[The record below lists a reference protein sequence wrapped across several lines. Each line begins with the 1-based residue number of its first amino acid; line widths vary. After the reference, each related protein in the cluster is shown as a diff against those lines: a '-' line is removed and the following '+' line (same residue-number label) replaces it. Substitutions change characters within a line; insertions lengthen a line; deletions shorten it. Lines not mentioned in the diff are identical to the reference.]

1 MEVETIPKSAD
12 LLAVIALLSEEAD
25 CLRDRIG
32 SCQVRFTKR
41 IFTRNDLDYGRSLC
55 AVTNKLPNG
64 SVELK
69 IES

>member
-1 MEVETIPKSAD
+1 MEVETTPKSAD

-32 SCQVRFTKR
+32 QCHIRFNKR
-41 IFTRNDLDYGRSLC
+41 IFTRNDLAYGHSLC
-55 AVTNKLPNG
+55 AAANRLPNG

>member
-1 MEVETIPKSAD
+1 MEVETTPKSHD

-32 SCQVRFTKR
+32 QCGVRFTKR
-41 IFTRNDLDYGRSLC
+41 IFTKHDLEYGHSLL
-55 AVTNKLPNG
+55 AVANKLPSG

>member
-1 MEVETIPKSAD
+1 MEVQITPKSHD

-25 CLRDRIG
+25 CLRERIG
-32 SCQVRFTKR
+32 KCEIRFTKR
-41 IFTRNDLDYGRSLC
+41 LFTRRDLERGHTLC
-55 AVTNKLPNG
+55 AAAHKLPSG